1 MAGFIYYRGVRC
13 VQHEVKKLTLTSTIS
28 FFRNNSSNQNNEPS
42 FGLLFD
48 IDGVIVRGKKV
59 IPNVPETFK
68 KLVNSEGK
76 FRIPTVFLTNAG
88 NGLTRDKA
96 QQLSEWLNIKV
107 TEEHVVMAHSPLK
120 VFNEY
125 HDKNVLV
132 SGQGP
137 IEEISRRL
145 GFKSIVTIDDVRKAF
160 PLLDAVD
167 HKRRVSQPVSH
178 DPNFSRIEAVV
189 LFGEP
194 VRWETVLQ
202 LLIDVL
208 MTNGDPRTVPVHHTY
223 PHIPVLACNMD
234 LQWMAEANMPRF
246 GHGAFLL
253 CLEDLYKKITGKDL
267 IYKALIGKPSEL
279 TYRYAQKIIMDQ
291 ANKIQ
296 IGNRIK
302 RLYAIGDNLNT
313 DIFGANLYNEC
324 LSSGKTKVTADASFR
339 IEEEN
344 CSVCNCYSVLVKT
357 GVYSHELSNSELDH
371 SPRDFLNFGHH
382 YRQPSYTVQD
392 VSEAIDMIF
401 QLEAYK

>member
-1 MAGFIYYRGVRC
+1 MAGLIYNRGVRYF
-13 VQHEVKKLTLTSTIS
+13 QHEVKKLTLTSTVS
-28 FFRNNSSNQNNEPS
+28 FFRSSSSQNEPS
-42 FGLLFD
+42 FGLLCD

-59 IPNVPETFK
+59 IPKAPETFK

-76 FRIPTVFLTNAG
+76 FRVPTVFLTNAG

-96 QQLSEWLNIKV
+96 RQLSDWLDIEV
-107 TEEHVVMAHSPLK
+107 TEEHVVMAHSPLR
-120 VFNEY
+120 VFTEF

-145 GFKSIVTIDDVRKAF
+145 GFKNIVTIEDVRKAF

-202 LLIDVL
+202 LIIDVL
-208 MTNGDPRTVPVHHTY
+208 MTNGDPRSIPPHNPY

-279 TYRYAQKIIMDQ
+279 TYKYAQKMIMDQ
-291 ANKIQ
+291 AHKMKCGNK
-296 IGNRIK
+296 IK

-324 LSSGKTKVTADASFR
+324 LSAGKSKVTAGAGLR
-339 IEEEN
+339 VEEAN
-344 CSVCNCYSVLVKT
+344 NVCHCYGVLVKT
-357 GVYSHELSNSELDH
+357 GVYSHELSDSEQDH
-371 SPRDFLNFGHH
+371 SPRDFLNFGHQ
-382 YRQPSYTVQD
+382 YRQPSYTVHD
-392 VSEAIDMIF
+392 ISEALDKIF
-401 QLEAYK
+401 KLEEFN

>member
-1 MAGFIYYRGVRC
+1 MLF
-13 VQHEVKKLTLTSTIS
+13 
-28 FFRNNSSNQNNEPS
+28 QNNEPS

-234 LQWMAEANMPRF
+234 LQWMAEANMPRQVC
-246 GHGAFLL
+246 A
-253 CLEDLYKKITGKDL
+253 Y
-267 IYKALIGKPSEL
+267 PS
-279 TYRYAQKIIMDQ
+279 
-291 ANKIQ
+291 
-296 IGNRIK
+296 
-302 RLYAIGDNLNT
+302 
-313 DIFGANLYNEC
+313 
-324 LSSGKTKVTADASFR
+324 
-339 IEEEN
+339 
-344 CSVCNCYSVLVKT
+344 
-357 GVYSHELSNSELDH
+357 
-371 SPRDFLNFGHH
+371 
-382 YRQPSYTVQD
+382 
-392 VSEAIDMIF
+392 
-401 QLEAYK
+401 

>member
-1 MAGFIYYRGVRC
+1 MALFTLSRGIKSYQC
-13 VQHEVKKLTLTSTIS
+13 DVKKIILTSTFS
-28 FFRNNSSNQNNEPS
+28 FCRNFSSQGSEPS

-59 IPNVPETFK
+59 IPKVPETFK
-68 KLVNSEGK
+68 KLIDSAGE

-88 NGLTRDKA
+88 NGLTSDKA
-96 QQLSEWLNIKV
+96 KQLSEWLNIKV
-107 TEEHVVMAHSPLK
+107 TEENVVMAHSPLK
-120 VFNEY
+120 VFHHF

-137 IEEISRRL
+137 IEEISRKI
-145 GFKSIVTIDDVRKAF
+145 GFKKIVTIEDIRKAF

-167 HKRRVSQPVSH
+167 HKRRVSQPASN
-178 DPNFSRIEAVV
+178 DAEFARIEAVV

-202 LLIDVL
+202 LLLDVL
-208 MTNGDPRTVPVHHTY
+208 MTGGDPNHLPHHHPY

-267 IYKALIGKPSEL
+267 IYEALVGKPSEV
-279 TYRYAQKIIMDQ
+279 TYRYAQKIIMNQ
-291 ANKIQ
+291 ANKLK
-296 IGNRIK
+296 IGDKIT
-302 RLYAIGDNLNT
+302 RLYAIGDNINT

-324 LSSGKTKVTADASFR
+324 LTCNKSELPPNMKIDNSGSR
-339 IEEEN
+339 ITN
-344 CSVCNCYSVLVKT
+344 CFSVLVKT
-357 GVYSHELSNSELDH
+357 GVFSNELSDSELDH
-371 SPRDFLNFGHH
+371 APRDFLYYGNK
-382 YRQPSYTVQD
+382 YRQPSYTTQD
-392 VSEAIDMIF
+392 VNEAIDTIF
-401 QLEAYK
+401 QLESFH